1 MKKFFL
7 TLAAVLFAF
16 LISQKGVK
24 AAAPFSAT
32 AYSQTEVSYELPY
45 PGVLPDSPWYFFKVA
60 RDSLTL
66 LFVRKQPERS
76 FYQIFLADKRIAAAE
91 KLRAKGKL
99 PLAAVTAMKAEELLR
114 EATGMGNSVKKN
126 SDLISKLVV
135 AQTKHGQILEAI
147 SAKYSSRE
155 TAKAWEDNE
164 YVHNRIMNGV
174 LLKK

>member
-7 TLAAVLFAF
+7 TLIGALVVF
-16 LISQKGVK
+16 LVSQKGVE
-24 AAAPFSAT
+24 AAAPFSAA

-60 RDSLTL
+60 RDNLTL
-66 LFVRKQPERS
+66 LFIRKQPERS

-91 KLRAKGKL
+91 KLRVKGKL

-114 EATGMGNSVKKN
+114 EAAGMESSLKKN

-135 AQTKHGQILEAI
+135 AQTKHGQVLGAI

-164 YVHNRIMNGV
+164 FVHNRIMNDL